1 MGRKAKIPSA
11 KPIWNGF
18 LLVTCHAS
26 EGNLRGGGFCRC
38 EGTEQLRNIL
48 SVGLQL
54 YLDLLQMPDIPY
66 ILLDRTVGRELAGR
80 SRI

>member
-1 MGRKAKIPSA
+1 MHPKGS
-11 KPIWNGF
+11 
-18 LLVTCHAS
+18 S
-26 EGNLRGGGFCRC
+26 GGGSCRC

-54 YLDLLQMPDIPY
+54 YLDLLKMPDIPY